1 MNYNNITGEIVRGDN
16 NKITYTIAINQ
27 ETLKATINVQFY
39 EKADTEG
46 VLYQGIDILYVLING
61 TPLIINNPLFP
72 NTTTSTSWT
81 YINSGST
88 TIDYKKDGTLDL
100 VLAITYKTSGS
111 YPNSVFDENGYN
123 IFWIKNST
131 TNVEMPVI
139 SAIQYKVNN
148 AWKDVNSWFKVNG
161 SWKHCFIWKK
171 ISGVWKKR
179 G

>member
-1 MNYNNITGEIVRGDN
+1 MNYNNITGEIVYDN

-46 VLYQGIDILYVLING
+46 TLYQGLDNLYVLING
-61 TPLIINNPLFP
+61 TSLIINNPLYP

-100 VLAITYKTSGS
+100 DLAITYKTKGS
-111 YPNSVFDENGYN
+111 YPNSLFDENGYR
-123 IFWIKNST
+123 ISWIENTT